1 MSGAAGVAAGRGGVD
16 AAVEAFVSEVG
27 AEGPV
32 AVAGGRT
39 RWDLGGPLAE
49 GTRLVVAPGGII
61 EHRPAEMTVR
71 VRAGTPVAELHAA
84 LAEAGQ
90 RTALPERGGTVGGA
104 LAAGESDLCALG
116 RGPARDALLQV
127 RYVSAEGRLVTGGG
141 PTVKNVSGYDLPR
154 LLVGSLGTLGLLAEA
169 VLRTQPRPEV
179 TCWLQADEVDPFA
192 ARDAVYRPAAVLW
205 DGRRTWIC
213 LEGHPGDVA
222 ASRRALER
230 LGSWDDAEGPPALP
244 GHRWSLPPS
253 ELRALPGR
261 DGPGAGAP
269 RRDPRSAEGRAHQ
282 DAPDGGPGRWVA
294 LVGVGTV
301 LADRPAPRRVP
312 SAGIIELSRRMKAAF
327 DPTGRLSPG
336 RAVVAASGGGA

>member
-1 MSGAAGVAAGRGGVD
+1 MSGAAGVAAGRGVD

-32 AVAGGRT
+32 AAVGGRT
-39 RWDLGGPLAE
+39 RWDLGGPLAD
-49 GTRLVVAPGGII
+49 GTRLVVAPAGII

-84 LAEAGQ
+84 LADAGQ

-104 LAAGESDLCALG
+104 LAVGESDLCALG

-169 VLRTQPRPEV
+169 VLRTQACPEA
-179 TCWLQADEVDPFA
+179 TCWLQADGVDPFA

-205 DGRRTWIC
+205 EGRRTWIR

-222 ASRRALER
+222 ASRRALGR
-230 LGSWDDAEGPPALP
+230 LGGWEDAEGPPALP
-244 GHRWSLPPS
+244 VHRWSVPPS
-253 ELRALPGR
+253 ELRALPSRG
-261 DGPGAGAP
+261 GPGGGGGGA
-269 RRDPRSAEGRAHQ
+269 
-282 DAPDGGPGRWVA
+282 APDAEEGGPGRWVA

-312 SAGIIELSRRMKAAF
+312 PAGILELSRRMKAAF